1 MQRLLHKDEQEL
13 AELLR
18 TVTATFQ
25 LYADRKPEL
34 HDTLVALLG
43 RATATYKEQGRS
55 ERESFCAS
63 LNAEFATALR
73 GINPVTLEKSAV
85 RRHEMQSTI
94 AFKVMQS
101 LESQLRGDQLEVAD
115 TLRRAEDLIGQI
127 LLAAIQK
134 GLISDAVIRDTT
146 TQDAIEAL
154 WRSIASDADVAL
166 GQKRVLL
173 IVSRFD
179 VSLLVDEALSALRA

>member
-1 MQRLLHKDEQEL
+1 VQRLLHKDQQKL

-18 TVTATFQ
+18 TITATFQ
-25 LYADRKPEL
+25 LYNERKPEL
-34 HDTLVALLG
+34 HDSLLALLD
-43 RATATYKEQGRS
+43 RALATYREQGRS
-55 ERESFCAS
+55 ERESLCAS
-63 LNAEFATALR
+63 LNGEFATALR
-73 GINPVTLEKSAV
+73 GVNPVTLEKPAV

-101 LESQLRGDQLEVAD
+101 LESQIRGDLLEAAD

-127 LLAAIQK
+127 LLAGIQK
-134 GLISDAVIRDTT
+134 GLISDADIRDTT

-154 WRSIASDADVAL
+154 WRSIASDADIAL

-179 VSLLVDEALSALRA
+179 VSLLIDTLLSGLRT